1 MFFDWRL
8 KRMVPTPG
16 LVGGNNDTGGGS
28 DDQARH
34 TLACFLKAAETL
46 TLPPEAEDEA
56 LLSPRGQHSQDSGDG
71 GLTPYGSAAK
81 VVAVMRSGGDGGLTP
96 YGSAAKVRVRFHI
109 IRTARI

>member
-1 MFFDWRL
+1 MVAPAERL
-8 KRMVPTPG
+8 
-16 LVGGNNDTGGGS
+16 GGNNDTGGGA

-56 LLSPRGQHSQDSGDG
+56 PSPRGQHSHHS
-71 GLTPYGSAAK
+71 
-81 VVAVMRSGGDGGLTP
+81 GDGGLTP

-109 IRTARI
+109 IRTARIDNVGKSQSCTVSKLPIIWKQTVVGPIRGHNT